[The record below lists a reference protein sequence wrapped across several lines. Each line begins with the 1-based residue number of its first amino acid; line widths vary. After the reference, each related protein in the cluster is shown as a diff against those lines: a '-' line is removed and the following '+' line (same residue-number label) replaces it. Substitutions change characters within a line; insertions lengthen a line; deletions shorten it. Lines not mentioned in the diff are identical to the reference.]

1 MRKKLFSVM
10 SIAGM
15 IVLSICNLGNTTAQ
29 ADSVDVG
36 DQCFIEFISSETDD
50 IFTYNSKLL
59 YNENLEENGR
69 LYSFMVGEQE
79 GYALLSKIEF
89 QKEVIYEVE
98 EFFYTA
104 VSPFD
109 SCKGIPVYVTYG
121 TYMEYYDGDF
131 YDLITGNKISKSTVE
146 EKGRKGFSYSGG
158 DYFTDKQQTIN
169 YASKI
174 PEEYSIKYDL
184 PNYSGKAGQSNCANT
199 AGGVI
204 LGYYDRFFENL
215 IPNYQS
221 YVRIGA
227 VIRYKSASTNVDNML
242 DELYVLMDTDQGQ
255 LGTTYTGFQ
264 EGMKAYV
271 ENRGYTYSTTSLF
284 SNGMFDFTKY
294 KQAVKNNKPVAVFLQ
309 NFAMLNRIQE
319 NSTQDIISSGYC
331 ALSHVAVGCGYKQ
344 DRYYNAAG
352 NLLDT
357 RTSLKVASALEEY
370 NIGYLNING
379 LSTINRALSV
389 TIQ

>member
-158 DYFTDKQQTIN
+158 DYFTDKKQTIN

-174 PEEYSIKYDL
+174 
-184 PNYSGKAGQSNCANT
+184 
-199 AGGVI
+199 
-204 LGYYDRFFENL
+204 
-215 IPNYQS
+215 
-221 YVRIGA
+221 
-227 VIRYKSASTNVDNML
+227 
-242 DELYVLMDTDQGQ
+242 
-255 LGTTYTGFQ
+255 
-264 EGMKAYV
+264 
-271 ENRGYTYSTTSLF
+271 
-284 SNGMFDFTKY
+284 
-294 KQAVKNNKPVAVFLQ
+294 
-309 NFAMLNRIQE
+309 
-319 NSTQDIISSGYC
+319 
-331 ALSHVAVGCGYKQ
+331 
-344 DRYYNAAG
+344 
-352 NLLDT
+352 
-357 RTSLKVASALEEY
+357 LEE
-370 NIGYLNING
+370 
-379 LSTINRALSV
+379 
-389 TIQ
+389 